1 MNNRYTLF
9 GVTIL
14 LGLILSLYA
23 VWVLIPAGATDASP
37 ALLRQD
43 FKADYTLMVAEAFH
57 ADQDVERAMAALAF
71 LDEDNPLA
79 PVVAALEFGQNAGY
93 SQQDIGYLA
102 VLAEALPTY
111 DPSLDATPTP

>member
-1 MNNRYTLF
+1 MNNRYILF

-14 LGLILSLYA
+14 LGLILSLYV
-23 VWVLIPAGATDASP
+23 VWVLIPAGASDAST

-43 FKADYTLMVAEAFH
+43 FRADYALMVAEAFH
-57 ADQDVERAMAALAF
+57 ADQDMERAIDSLAF

-79 PVVAALEFGQNAGY
+79 PVVAALEFGQKAGY

-102 VLAEALPTY
+102 LLAEALRSY